1 MAPRPPAPENL
12 AQITPAS
19 ESEGASLLDAFAAP
33 EEGLPESEPA
43 PVPLPEPTTA
53 AGSAEEPPP
62 PLVPADER
70 QPAVAV
76 AVLEEEEDEK
86 DSGAPDWEGL
96 AQSRL
101 AQFEAKARDGKPKK
115 KAVDLEK
122 EWARSAAVQIAAK
135 TEVRERARGG
145 TKISCVRARARMRLC
160 VSWRIF
166 ALALLVGASVHGR
179 TLARAHK
186 CKALDKSKT
195 QNLDPVQDSTSDV
208 ATRTPSAGSSSSA
221 TAARGGGGASESTLP
236 AMEAKGEEKVTK
248 ESFKPISFNVE
259 EAEKPAAAAAP
270 AKSSPF
276 GDKVCLKRQWSNE
289 G

>member
-1 MAPRPPAPENL
+1 MERIDPNHPAWPGAKKKTRIPPASPPIRAEEQAAPPPPAPDNL
-12 AQITPAS
+12 TPITPAS

-70 QPAVAV
+70 QPAVAVAV

-135 TEVRERARGG
+135 TEVRERARRGRM
-145 TKISCVRARARMRLC
+145 IPCVRAHAHMRLC

-186 CKALDKSKT
+186 PEARNKSKT
-195 QNLDPVQDSTSDV
+195 
-208 ATRTPSAGSSSSA
+208 
-221 TAARGGGGASESTLP
+221 
-236 AMEAKGEEKVTK
+236 
-248 ESFKPISFNVE
+248 
-259 EAEKPAAAAAP
+259 
-270 AKSSPF
+270 
-276 GDKVCLKRQWSNE
+276 
-289 G
+289 

>member
-1 MAPRPPAPENL
+1 MERIDPNHPAWPGAKKKTRNPPASPPIRAEEQAAPPPPAPDNL
-12 AQITPAS
+12 TPITPAS
-19 ESEGASLLDAFAAP
+19 ESEVASLLDAFAAP

-53 AGSAEEPPP
+53 AGSTEEPPP

-135 TEVRERARGG
+135 TEVRERARRGRM
-145 TKISCVRARARMRLC
+145 IPCARAHARMRLC
-160 VSWRIF
+160 VCHGAYLLLLCLSVQVCMDERWR
-166 ALALLVGASVHGR
+166 AHTNPKLVTNPKPEPR
-179 TLARAHK
+179 RIQQLMLQLARPLPAR
-186 CKALDKSKT
+186 LL
-195 QNLDPVQDSTSDV
+195 QP
-208 ATRTPSAGSSSSA
+208 RPR
-221 TAARGGGGASESTLP
+221 ARGGGVRVYSAGNGG
-236 AMEAKGEEKVTK
+236 KGGGE
-248 ESFKPISFNVE
+248 
-259 EAEKPAAAAAP
+259 
-270 AKSSPF
+270 
-276 GDKVCLKRQWSNE
+276 GDKRIIQTSFLQR
-289 G
+289 GGG